1 MKASNRLHRYGAGAL
16 GAAAFAAASLA
27 SATAVAQQTYDM
39 KIGFATIN
47 EIQHEAAKMFAAEIE
62 KATNGRIKG
71 RLFPAAQLGGIPR
84 QVEGVQLGTQE
95 MYIGPPGFTVGLN
108 PAVAV
113 IDAPGLFD
121 DRAHAERALA
131 EPSFHDKFIGLT
143 SAKGIDIISLY
154 VYDFTWIA
162 SLEPIRKID
171 DIKGKKIRVLAS
183 KIESETVAKW
193 GAAGVPMD
201 YAEVLNALAQ
211 RTIDGVRS
219 SIIVMGGSKFFTVT
233 KSITD
238 DGTGL
243 IPSSFLVSGI
253 WLKSLPPDLQ
263 QTVRKVGRDLEP
275 KINAVGREMA
285 ANAEKLWKDNGAE
298 VIKLPEADR
307 KKMFDLVRPLG
318 DQMLSTNPATKD
330 MYQLLKQAVD
340 KTRMKS

>member
-1 MKASNRLHRYGAGAL
+1 LRRFGAGTI
-16 GAAAFAAASLA
+16 GAAAFATAALL
-27 SATAVAQQTYDM
+27 SAAAAAQQTYDM

-47 EIQHEAAKMFAAEIE
+47 EIQHDSAKMFAEEIE
-62 KATNGRIKG
+62 KVTNGRIKG

-84 QVEGVQLGTQE
+84 QIEGVQLGTQE

-108 PAVAV
+108 PAVQV

-131 EPSFHDKFIGLT
+131 DPAFHDKFVQLVA
-143 SAKGIDIISLY
+143 SKGIEIISLY
-154 VYDFTWIA
+154 VYDFTSIA
-162 SLEPIRKID
+162 SIEPIRRID

-183 KIESETVAKW
+183 KMESETVAKW
-193 GAAGVPMD
+193 GGAGVPMD

-211 RTIDGVRS
+211 HTIDAVRS
-219 SIIVMGGSKFFTVT
+219 SIVVMGGSKFFSVT
-233 KSITD
+233 KYITE

-243 IPSSFLVSGI
+243 IPSSLLVSGI

-263 QTVRKVGRDLEP
+263 QAVRKVGRDLEP
-275 KINAVGREMA
+275 KINAVGRTFA

-307 KKMFDLVRPLG
+307 KKLFDLVRPLG
-318 DQMLSTNPATKD
+318 DQFLATNPATKD
-330 MYQLLKQAVD
+330 MYELLKKTVE
-340 KTRMKS
+340 KTRTKS